1 MLWIE
6 KFNFEKETPRSKP
19 LFLLVSNKEE
29 GFQEPSGRRLKNY
42 WNLISEEGK
51 INSGSQIF
59 HSVLTDLAYEIF
71 LKGWIGEKLLLL
83 SGVGKGDFSKI

>member
-1 MLWIE
+1 ME
-6 KFNFEKETPRSKP
+6 KKLQDQNPFSW
-19 LFLLVSNKEE
+19 LVSNKDEE
-29 GFQEPSGRRLKNY
+29 FQKPGGRRLKNY

-51 INSGSQIF
+51 INSGTQIF

>member
-1 MLWIE
+1 M
-6 KFNFEKETPRSKP
+6 
-19 LFLLVSNKEE
+19 VSNKDEE
-29 GFQEPSGRRLKNY
+29 FQKPGGRRLKNY

-59 HSVLTDLAYEIF
+59 YLVLTDLAHEIF

>member
-6 KFNFEKETPRSKP
+6 KFNFEKETTRPKP
-19 LFLLVSNKEE
+19 LFLIGFKERWRIQKP
-29 GFQEPSGRRLKNY
+29 GGRRLKNY

-59 HSVLTDLAYEIF
+59 HSVLTDLPHEIF

-83 SGVGKGDFSKI
+83 GGVGKGDFSKI

>member
-6 KFNFEKETPRSKP
+6 KFNFEKETPRPKP

-59 HSVLTDLAYEIF
+59 HSVLTDLAHEIF
-71 LKGWIGEKLLLL
+71 LKGWIEEKLLLL
-83 SGVGKGDFSKI
+83 GGVGNFSKI

>member
-6 KFNFEKETPRSKP
+6 KFNFEKETTRPKP
-19 LFLLVSNKEE
+19 LFLLVSDKEE
-29 GFQEPSGRRLKNY
+29 VFQEPSGRRLKNY

>member
-1 MLWIE
+1 MKKKLQDQNP
-6 KFNFEKETPRSKP
+6 F
-19 LFLLVSNKEE
+19 FLLVSDKEE
-29 GFQEPSGRRLKNY
+29 EFQEPSGRRLKNY